1 MQTQVTRRT
10 SFPAITFC
18 TKQPMKDAYCDVITR
33 RKTERTFSETDICA
47 RKNISNQNDYSIAA
61 TYGMRSW
68 RNNKFRIKCNMLQSR
83 NCILSPDFTNV
94 KSVSDSCI
102 TWNHNGDYY
111 NDMDIPEQIMK
122 FKGDYLNVIVHDPN
136 IYGPNQEATLTMTS
150 KSYYELTFDKTIIRR
165 LPAPFSSNCT
175 TQNFNGIFPK
185 SYTRTSCIDS
195 IKCIHGYQKC
205 GDTYDFCRSI
215 VPEDIVQKYQR
226 ISNISY
232 VLSCLM
238 SKAIYIY
245 VSLSTCPFPCKEID
259 YGVSVSTYAKLTN
272 SWNKEFVIRLQNR
285 LRNTYKVLEEK
296 EVYSWDSFISE
307 SGGLIGVMIGASVLS
322 ILEIIA
328 FTLVWAAKTLMCYS
342 EK

>member
-18 TKQPMKDAYCDVITR
+18 IKQPMKDVYCDLVTKIIMLSIDTR
-33 RKTERTFSETDICA
+33 ICVH
-47 RKNISNQNDYSIAA
+47 KNSSNQNDYSIAA
-61 TYGMRSW
+61 TIGMRSW
-68 RNNKFRIKCNMLQSR
+68 RNNKFKIKCNMQQSR
-83 NCILSPDFTNV
+83 NCILSDFKNV

-102 TWNHNGDYY
+102 TWNHNGNYY
-111 NDMDIPEQIMK
+111 NDMDIPELIMN
-122 FKGDYLNVIVHDPN
+122 FKGYYLNVIVHDPN
-136 IYGPNQEATLTMTS
+136 IYGPNQESTLTMTR
-150 KSYYELTFDKTIIRR
+150 KSNYELTFDKTIIRR
-165 LPAPFSSNCT
+165 LPAPFSSHCT

-185 SYTRTSCIDS
+185 SYTRISCIDS

-215 VPEDIVQKYQR
+215 VPEDIVRKYQR

-232 VLSCLM
+232 VRSCLM
-238 SKAIYIY
+238 SNEIH
-245 VSLSTCPFPCKEID
+245 VSLSTCPFACKEID
-259 YGVSVSTYAKLTN
+259 YDVSVSTYAKVTKLGYN
-272 SWNKEFVIRLQNR
+272 EFVIRLKNR

-322 ILEIIA
+322 ILEILA
-328 FTLVWAAKTLMCYS
+328 FTLVWAAKTLVCYS